1 MGILGILISITLVV
15 LAVYLK
21 GKAWNGFVDDIN
33 HKKLKD
39 SNDETAKYAYWN
51 TVKGVPKAI
60 L

>member
-33 HKKLKD
+33 HKKLKG
-39 SNDETAKYAYWN
+39 SNDETAK
-51 TVKGVPKAI
+51 
-60 L
+60 